1 MEGCGM
7 RGNVEGRYFVV
18 FSIFSFLRRE
28 YLRLRWESWGNG
40 RYHVLFNIFS
50 LMIFWENLRLGG
62 EEGRYR
68 VAPTSSTFPALS
80 YQVAFV
86 GVIIII
92 FVNFCKKKTF
102 YNLLQNELSE
112 FFRTYCLSWNSHW
125 WQLDLGMK
133 KIAENLV

>member
-1 MEGCGM
+1 MVEGCGM

-18 FSIFSFLRRE
+18 FSVFSFLRRE
-28 YLRLRWESWGNG
+28 YLRLRRESWGKG
-40 RYHVLFNIFS
+40 RYRVVFIIFI

-92 FVNFCKKKTF
+92 FVNFGKK
-102 YNLLQNELSE
+102 NIL
-112 FFRTYCLSWNSHW
+112 
-125 WQLDLGMK
+125 
-133 KIAENLV
+133 